1 MITRDA
7 WGIPH
12 VTAGSVLEVA
22 REQGRATAQD
32 RAWQLEVERRRA
44 EGTCAELFGPSARE
58 WDVLARR
65 ALLVDVARRAHAALA
80 PESRAFVDAYVDGVN
95 DVLAGGRGGRAAT
108 LAGGRGGRAATLAGG
123 RGGRDDVAGGRGGRA
138 ATLAG
143 GRGGRAATVTRPW
156 HPWTPLAVFG
166 VQHLLFS
173 RFPSKLWQHHVRSVL
188 GDDGEETLALLRTE
202 GLPGGSNAVAVA
214 GSLTASG
221 LPIVAGDPHRVV
233 EAPGCYAQVRLTCT
247 DPADSFDVAGLT
259 FVGVPGVQHFGHAG
273 GVAWGVTNAVADD
286 EDLFAE
292 ELVRHRG
299 AVIARGASGWEPV
312 ARRVEVVRVWTGRDD
327 EGVDRYDAEPVEV
340 LVTERGPVVV
350 GGPGQPDTFSLRN
363 PSSFLG
369 DLGFDTLLPLLRA
382 RTGTDVTAAFGHW
395 VGPVDNLLVADAT
408 GIEHRV
414 VGRVPTRSADGS
426 WTGWVDDLPRRTGAV
441 LVTANDRATEE
452 FARIGDDFAPPHRAR
467 RLAEVVADLVAAG
480 PVTPE
485 ALGAALADDRQV
497 AGEVLLDLAATLLDL
512 SPAATALRDRL
523 LGWDRRMRTDS
534 VEASLFAAVRA
545 AVVAS
550 YAAAPVLA
558 GVDGSP
564 HGGLFTPWFDLRAR
578 LRLAL
583 PTLLS
588 AQKAFG
594 VDPLQ
599 AVADALEEV
608 ATASEPAPWGS
619 VHVVVPLTPAE
630 QFGLAAPDGHAP
642 PRPAVAGDDDC
653 VLATRALAGTG
664 ACVHG
669 PVARFVWDLAGDS
682 RWVVPLGASGDP
694 ASPHHHDQQ
703 PAWAAGGTI
712 PLEEPR

>member
-12 VTAGSVLEVA
+12 VTGATVLEVA

-32 RAWQLEVERRRA
+32 RPWQLEVERRRA
-44 EGTCAELFGPSARE
+44 EGTCAELFGASARE

-95 DVLAGGRGGRAAT
+95 DV
-108 LAGGRGGRAATLAGG
+108 
-123 RGGRDDVAGGRGGRA
+123 V
-138 ATLAG
+138 G

-156 HPWTPLAVFG
+156 QRWTPLAVFA

-173 RFPSKLWQHHVRSVL
+173 RFPGKLWQHHVASIL
-188 GDDGEETLALLRTE
+188 GDDAAEALDLLRTE

-221 LPIVAGDPHRVV
+221 LPIVAGDPHRVI

-247 DPADSFDVAGLT
+247 DPDDSFDVAGLT

-273 GVAWGVTNAVADD
+273 SVAWGVTNAVADD
-286 EDLFAE
+286 EDVYAE

-299 AVIARGASGWEPV
+299 AVIARGATGWEPV
-312 ARRVEVVRVWTGRDD
+312 ARRVEVVRVRTAED
-327 EGVDRYDAEPVEV
+327 VYDAVPVEV
-340 LVTERGPVVV
+340 LVTERGPVVT

-363 PSSFLG
+363 PSSVLG
-369 DLGFDTLLPLLRA
+369 NLGFDTLLPLLRSRSA
-382 RTGTDVTAAFGHW
+382 TDVAAAFARW
-395 VGPVDNLLVADAT
+395 VGPVDNLLVADAA

-414 VGRVPTRSADGS
+414 VGRVPTRGADGT
-426 WTGWVDDLPRRTGAV
+426 WTGWVEDLPRRTGEV
-441 LVTANDRATEE
+441 LVTANDRATDD

-467 RLAEVVADLVAAG
+467 RLTEVVDGLVAAG

-485 ALGAALADDRQV
+485 ALGGALADDRQV
-497 AGEVLLDLAATLLDL
+497 AGEALLDLAATLVDL
-512 SPAATALRDRL
+512 SPPATALRDRL
-523 LGWDRRMRTDS
+523 LAWDRRMAVDS
-534 VEASLFAAVRA
+534 VEAALFAAVRA
-545 AVVAS
+545 AVVEA
-550 YAAAPVLA
+550 YAIAPALA
-558 GVDGSP
+558 GVDASP
-564 HGGLFTPWFDLRAR
+564 FGELYAPWFDLRGR

-599 AVADALEEV
+599 AVADALEVV
-608 ATASEPAPWGS
+608 AHAPEPASWGS
-619 VHVVVPLTPAE
+619 AHVVVPLTAAQ

-642 PRPAVAGDDDC
+642 PWPPVAGDDDC
-653 VLATRALAGTG
+653 VLATRALGGTG

-703 PAWAAGGTI
+703 AAWAAGRTI
-712 PLEEPR
+712 PLEDR